1 MYLPFSLSNPVSR
14 QRWNYHNRPMD
25 TLKVQMGLE
34 QLGFME
40 PRDDDTYVSTDSDR
54 LFGAMMD
61 FQKANGLEV
70 DGIANPDGPTHQA
83 MNKALSA
90 SAAHRP
96 AKPLI
101 ARPIP
106 AAERRRPAQERTGH
120 PGAGQTHRPR
130 RLPGP
135 HGPNL
140 AVQERRGRRPR
151 GRRPAAPD
159 LREEAG
165 NGPEDA
171 RIELA
176 AVMDETSMR
185 HIDDAARIPPGDREP
200 PQRPLLS
207 DLQAV
212 EEMRD
217 GIPDLDDLEDKT
229 GEPSED
235 DGTGATE
242 AKTEWKQ
249 QPTLFQEQGG
259 TEVITYG
266 PIRFELHTRT
276 TGLDGF
282 RYYVE
287 WHPLDEEGA
296 PRQVATSSDSTPEPL
311 GGQAILGRPK
321 REDSVPPYHNPHGW
335 QVKINIPSQPQV
347 HGNSAGN
354 YLNIFTS
361 DRKPD
366 ELM

>member
-40 PRDDDTYVSTDSDR
+40 PRDDDTYVSTDSDQ
-54 LFGAMMD
+54 LFGAMKD

-96 AKPLI
+96 ATPLI
-101 ARPIP
+101 TRPIP
-106 AAERRRPAQERTGH
+106 AAGAAVRHKNERDIRV
-120 PGAGQTHRPR
+120 
-130 RLPGP
+130 L
-135 HGPNL
+135 
-140 AVQERRGRRPR
+140 GRRSDPGDFPVLMAQTLLSR
-151 GRRPAAPD
+151 NGEAA
-159 LREEAG
+159 
-165 NGPEDA
+165 GPEVADLLGQIYAKDPDMGRKA

-176 AVMDETSMR
+176 GVMDETSMR

-354 YLNIFTS
+354 
-361 DRKPD
+361 
-366 ELM
+366 